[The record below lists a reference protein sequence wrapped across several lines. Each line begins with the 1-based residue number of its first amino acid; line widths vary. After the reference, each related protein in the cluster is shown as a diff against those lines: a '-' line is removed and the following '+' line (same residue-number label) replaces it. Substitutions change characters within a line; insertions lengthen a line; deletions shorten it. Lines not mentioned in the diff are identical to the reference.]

1 MFFGKKERDLVKQV
15 NDELAERVIGQPI
28 AYYPISI
35 EESNFNDIYGE
46 SIDKVS
52 LPPVRVY
59 AYVVVENEQTNERY
73 GYEYQTKLTVN
84 FSSKRLTADQNLYVR
99 VGDFVQYGDFFY
111 EIVRTYNDTRYYFGQ
126 VEHKFQIGAECVRAR
141 EGAFRVVPGLDRP
154 VTAPVGTE
162 VGSSPAPRELPY
174 PPLNATYITL
184 TPNSRLPYER
194 VITAGAGIAL
204 TDGGAG
210 GALTIAAT
218 GQNATG
224 PTGSVQF
231 QTGGGSFSG
240 SADLTFLAGSTR
252 LGIGTATPTH
262 ALTVMGS
269 MSASA
274 DVNVGGDLVVR
285 GTVIG
290 ASPLKISGSINI
302 VNNAGTTIAVLGS
315 SSLGPDVL
323 SSSLGVLTNLTASG
337 YVSAS
342 YFYGDGST
350 LTGIAT
356 SGGIFTTLNGSN
368 AYVTSSLN
376 IGGTST
382 PAAQLQV
389 SSSGDQ
395 SLFQVDGATNGSILF
410 VTGSGRVGI
419 GTDDPDYALDVA
431 GDIGVD
437 QYIYH
442 NGDANTYLNFTNDR
456 LRFFVG
462 GISYIDLNDAGSAPH
477 DVTINDGGNNVD
489 FIVKGNG
496 SNKGNP
502 LFKTDASTGRV
513 GINGVGSPSWE
524 LDVDGDIGLSEYIY
538 HREDEDTY
546 IRFPT
551 GDKIHLVAGGVNFL
565 YAWQKD
571 ADVNK
576 LIFNEDNTDTDIV
589 FRSAD
594 GANNKLVYLD
604 ASTHRVGIG
613 TGFPSHLLTVAGASH
628 LSGGIV
634 HKRTTVAT
642 SYTASI
648 SDYILGVSAVP
659 TSILCDATS
668 FANGQVVVIKDES
681 GNASSATPITLNA
694 SASQTVDGEGSAI
707 IESPYGAVL
716 LYSNGSNWFV
726 Y

>member
-1 MFFGKKERDLVKQV
+1 MADPNNKWNQPAAPPPPMFFGKKERDLVKQV

-174 PPLNATYITL
+174 PPLNATYITV
-184 TPNSRLPYER
+184 TANSRLPYER
-194 VITAGAGIAL
+194 VLAAGSGISL

-210 GALTIAAT
+210 GALTIAAS
-218 GQNATG
+218 GQNAVG
-224 PTGSVQF
+224 PSGSLQF

-240 SADLTFLAGSTR
+240 SANLTFLTGSTR

-262 ALTVMGS
+262 TLTVMGS

-274 DVNVGGDLVVR
+274 DVRVGGNLIVR
-285 GTVIG
+285 GTVVG

-302 VNNAGTTIAVLGS
+302 VNNAGTTIAILGS

-337 YVSAS
+337 LVSAS
-342 YFYGDGST
+342 YFYGDGSN
-350 LTGIAT
+350 LTNVASTGTAT
-356 SGGIFTTLNGSN
+356 GQG
-368 AYVTSSLN
+368 
-376 IGGTST
+376 
-382 PAAQLQV
+382 PAGALQ
-389 SSSGDQ
+389 
-395 SLFQVDGATNGSILF
+395 F
-410 VTGSGRVGI
+410 VTGSG
-419 GTDDPDYALDVA
+419 
-431 GDIGVD
+431 
-437 QYIYH
+437 
-442 NGDANTYLNFTNDR
+442 
-456 LRFFVG
+456 
-462 GISYIDLNDAGSAPH
+462 GISGSATILYNSSSNNL
-477 DVTINDGGNNVD
+477 TIN
-489 FIVKGNG
+489 
-496 SNKGNP
+496 S
-502 LFKTDASTGRV
+502 
-513 GINGVGSPSWE
+513 
-524 LDVDGDIGLSEYIY
+524 GL
-538 HREDEDTY
+538 
-546 IRFPT
+546 
-551 GDKIHLVAGGVNFL
+551 IHKR
-565 YAWQKD
+565 Q
-571 ADVNK
+571 
-576 LIFNEDNTDTDIV
+576 
-589 FRSAD
+589 
-594 GANNKLVYLD
+594 
-604 ASTHRVGIG
+604 
-613 TGFPSHLLTVAGASH
+613 TVA
-628 LSGGIV
+628 
-634 HKRTTVAT
+634 AT
-642 SYTASI
+642 YTASV
-648 SDYILGVSAVP
+648 SDYILGVTSVP
-659 TSILCDATS
+659 VNILFDATTFS
-668 FANGQVVVIKDES
+668 NGQVVVVKDES
-681 GNASSATPITLNA
+681 GAASSGNPITLNA
-694 SASQTVDGEGSAI
+694 SASQTVDGAGSAV

-716 LYSNGSNWFV
+716 LYSDGSDWFV